1 MQLKHKLP
9 LILFA
14 AYVGLT
20 GVLVAGALVNSSKTR
35 KIDQYETAK
44 SIAKNY
50 SNMVSAYFSERIA
63 GLKNVESGIAV
74 MANLDDKTKAKN
86 IAALLKG
93 LSESPSVSDAYVVF
107 ERGAYFSEEATDPG
121 FYYDIEVF
129 HPLKGGSEVSFE
141 ESSKINQDDD
151 WYIIPQRT
159 KKNHLIEPYKWAYPG
174 ETKEREMVSLSHP
187 IFIDGKFVGVL
198 GLDMELDVLR
208 KEFFSNMQNS
218 MAGSYVILVSNEGK
232 VVAHPRTEMLFTQ
245 IDADTPEK
253 DREELKEAIKKG
265 KYHLV
270 IRPEQNGDNT
280 IFSYVPMQP
289 QGLEVPW
296 SVGYAVPHSVLR
308 GDELTIRYKTI
319 AGLVIIDII
328 WGIFLIWL
336 MSNVFGNLT
345 RTVAAI
351 GKMTEGN
358 GDLTIR
364 LAARGSGKDEI
375 GRMSTGL
382 NILIEKLH
390 SAIKTTQ
397 QETESLLNKSST
409 LHDLSQQI
417 SNSAKAMLVQSEN
430 VSRVTE
436 VTSENAKAIANDS
449 DRTSTKANELANSA
463 TRMSINMS
471 SVAGAVEELSTSFGR
486 ITSNTD
492 ESKLIAAEAM
502 EKATEAT
509 GVMKKLG
516 VAAKEIGHVTDMIK
530 KIADKTNL
538 LALNAT
544 IEAASAGEAGKGF
557 TVVASE
563 IKDLAN
569 QSADS
574 ADDIA
579 FRIER
584 IQNDTNSAVEVIS
597 NVSDIINKINTSI
610 DSIANSVE
618 QQTLASN
625 EIASNAGQASAGT
638 KRTVN
643 AIDEVART
651 AEISAQSA
659 NDVADEAQNIFGS
672 IGIIHEDAKEAEVDS
687 EELEKTA
694 ALLKNTAEE
703 LYSTVSKFKT

>member
-9 LILFA
+9 LILVV

-20 GVLVAGALVNSSKTR
+20 GVLTVGALANSTKTR

-44 SIAKNY
+44 SIAKGY
-50 SNMVSAYFSERIA
+50 SNVVSAYFSERIA
-63 GLKNVESGIAV
+63 GLKNLESGIAV
-74 MANLDDKTKAKN
+74 MANLDDEAKAKN
-86 IAALLKG
+86 IAALLKK
-93 LSESPSVSDAYVVF
+93 LSELPSVSDVYAVF

-121 FYYDIEVF
+121 FYYNIEIF
-129 HPLKGGSEVSFE
+129 HPLKGGPKVFFE
-141 ESSKINQDDD
+141 KSYKISNGDD
-151 WYIIPQRT
+151 WYIIPKET
-159 KKNHLIEPYKWAYPG
+159 KKNHFTEPYKWAYPG
-174 ETKEREMVSLSHP
+174 ETKEREMISLSHP

-198 GLDMELDVLR
+198 GLDMELDFLR
-208 KEFFSNMQNS
+208 KEFFSDMQNN
-218 MAGSYVILVSNEGK
+218 MAGSYVVLVSHEGK
-232 VVAHPRTEMLFTQ
+232 VVAHPKQEMLFAS
-245 IDADTPEK
+245 IDAEVPEK
-253 DREELKEAIKKG
+253 DKEKLKKEKKKG
-265 KYHLV
+265 EYHLA
-270 IRPEQNGDNT
+270 IRPEENGDNT

-289 QGLEVPW
+289 KGLEFPW
-296 SVGYAVPHSVLR
+296 SVGYVVPHSVLR
-308 GDELTIRYKTI
+308 GDELIIRYKTI
-319 AGLVIIDII
+319 TALVIIDII
-328 WGIFLIWL
+328 WGIFLMWL

-351 GKMTEGN
+351 SKMTEGN

-364 LAARGSGKDEI
+364 LAVRGKDEI

-382 NILIEKLH
+382 NIFIEKLH

-397 QETESLLNKSST
+397 QETTTLLDKSST

-417 SNSAKAMLVQSEN
+417 SNSAKAMLIQSES
-430 VSRVTE
+430 VSKVTE
-436 VTSENAKAIANDS
+436 ITSENAKAIANDAN
-449 DRTSTKANELANSA
+449 RTSTKANELANSA
-463 TRMSINMS
+463 MRMSMNMN

-492 ESKLIAAEAM
+492 ESKIIATEATK
-502 EKATEAT
+502 KATEAT

-516 VAAKEIGHVTDMIK
+516 AAAKEIGHVTDVIK

-544 IEAASAGEAGKGF
+544 IEAANAGEAGKGF
-557 TVVASE
+557 TVVANE

-579 FRIER
+579 LRIEK
-584 IQNDTNSAVEVIS
+584 IQNDTNSAIKVIG
-597 NVSDIINKINTSI
+597 NVSNIINKINTSI

-618 QQTLASN
+618 QQTIASN
-625 EIASNAGQASAGT
+625 EIANNAGQASSGT

-651 AEISAQSA
+651 AEISAQNA
-659 NDVADEAQNIFGS
+659 NDVAEEAQNIFGS
-672 IGIIHEDAKEAEVDS
+672 IGFIHEDAKEAEADS
-687 EELEKTA
+687 KELEKTA

-703 LYSTVSKFKT
+703 LYSTVIKFRT